1 MGDPDD
7 VGRRLAMAAADV
19 DIVLDYVWGELTTL
33 AITAIVTARPD
44 RGRPLSWIEI
54 GSVGGPVASIP
65 SAALRAARLQIVG
78 SGQGS
83 VPTRDIVSELSE
95 LAAEIAADRLIVDA
109 RAMPLADVEQ
119 AWAEAPRRS
128 QRIVLVPVPAR

>member
-19 DIVLDYVWGELTTL
+19 DVVLDHVWGELTTL
-33 AITAIVTARPD
+33 VITAIVTARPD
-44 RGRPLSWIEI
+44 RGRPLSWIDI